1 MQPIKIVI
9 VSFEMHPVIS
19 ARSFRTTE
27 LAKELVKKG
36 HRVTLYTVWKNFD
49 YAKYE
54 EETGV
59 ELKNL
64 GHLDANLG
72 NNIIKKI
79 FNRLFAYPLITL
91 IPMVKNAIDKEGEFD
106 YLISIAAPHPIHWGA
121 SFVKNKRFK
130 CWTADCGDPYMLN
143 PYAFH
148 PFYFKWIE
156 KRWCKMA
163 DYITVP
169 IMEAKEAYYPEF
181 RNKIRVIPQGFDFSS
196 VKISEYRKN
205 GIPTFA
211 YAGNCY
217 KNGRDITPFLN
228 YLTNLS
234 QPFKFIVYTKS
245 EMFFKEFEES
255 LKGKME
261 MKGYIPREELLGE
274 LSNMDFLINVKN
286 DFATQ
291 SPSKLID
298 YYLSQRPILDI
309 GSLFM
314 EQIEFDQFL
323 DGDYTN
329 QVTVP
334 DISAF
339 DIKNVANGFVNLY
352 SEVNKI
358 SSYEKQ

>member
-1 MQPIKIVI
+1 MKPLKIVI

-27 LAKELVKKG
+27 LSKELVKQG
-36 HRVTLYTVWKNFD
+36 HDVTLYTVWKDFD
-49 YAKYE
+49 YLKYE
-54 EETGV
+54 NEIGV
-59 ELKNL
+59 KFKNL
-64 GHLDANLG
+64 GVLDANLG

-79 FNRLFAYPLITL
+79 FNRLFAYPLIKL
-91 IPMVKNAIDKEGEFD
+91 IPMVKKAIESEGEFD

-121 SFVKNKRFK
+121 AFIKNKRFK

-148 PFYFKWIE
+148 PFYFKWLE
-156 KRWCKMA
+156 KRWCKLA
-163 DYITVP
+163 NFITVP
-169 IMEAKEAYYPEF
+169 IEEAKEAYYPEF

-196 VKISEYRKN
+196 VKISDYRKN
-205 GIPTFA
+205 KIPTFA

-228 YLTNLS
+228 YLTIIDR
-234 QPFKFIVYTKS
+234 PFKFIVYTKS

-261 MKGYIPREELLGE
+261 LKGYIPRDELLGE
-274 LSNMDFLINVKN
+274 LSEVDFLINVKN

-298 YYLSQRPILDI
+298 YYLTRRPILNI
-309 GSLFM
+309 SSQFI
-314 EQIEFDQFL
+314 EQADFDQFIK
-323 DGDYTN
+323 GDYTN
-329 QVTVP
+329 QVKVP
-334 DISAF
+334 HISNY
-339 DIKNVANGFVNLY
+339 DIKNVAMSFINLY
-352 SEVNKI
+352 SNSKTD
-358 SSYEKQ
+358 